1 MKQINTY
8 NTIIWDW
15 NGTMLNDAD
24 YCVTCINKVLDKRNL
39 PKISINDYRKHFTFP
54 VKKYYEAIGFDFEK
68 ENFEIPAMEFIKEY
82 YDNLQNANLHTSVI
96 EILTYFKKAGYKQY
110 VLSAMEHEQLILSL
124 TDKGI
129 INYFDDIAG
138 IKDHYATSK
147 LEMGKELVEKINI
160 NPKTTL
166 MIGDTIHDYEV
177 ANGLSI
183 DCVLVSNGHQSKQRL
198 LSATTNV
205 ISQLSDLY

>member
-54 VKKYYEAIGFDFEK
+54 VKKYYEAIGFNFEK
-68 ENFEIPAMEFIKEY
+68 ENFKIPAMEFIKEY
-82 YDNLQNANLHTSVI
+82 YDNLQNANLHDSVI

-129 INYFDDIAG
+129 INYFYDIAG

-147 LEMGKELVEKINI
+147 LEMGKELVEKTNI

-166 MIGDTIHDYEV
+166 MIGDTIHDLEV

-205 ISQLSDLY
+205 ISQLSNLY